1 MEFRIDD
8 LARRL
13 FESIP
18 PATRNMRSDLEDN
31 FRAVLRANLAQ
42 LDLLSR
48 DEFTAQTKVLERTRA
63 RLETLE
69 RRVAELEARLAA
81 GSDHGVS
88 QGAGPDTRRS

>member
-18 PATRNMRSDLEDN
+18 PAVRGMRHDLEDN

-48 DEFTAQTKVLERTRA
+48 DEFTAQAKVLERTRA
-63 RLETLE
+63 RLEQLE
-69 RRVAELEARLAA
+69 QRLTELEARLAA
-81 GSDHGVS
+81 GATPAAP
-88 QGAGPDTRRS
+88 GAATDPSRS

>member
-1 MEFRIDD
+1 MEFLIDD

-18 PATRNMRSDLEDN
+18 PAVRSMRHDLEDN

-69 RRVAELEARLAA
+69 RRIAELETRLAA
-81 GSDHGVS
+81 GSAHGAS
-88 QGAGPDTRRS
+88 QGAGPDTPRS

>member
-18 PATRNMRSDLEDN
+18 PAVRGMRHDLEDN

-48 DEFTAQTKVLERTRA
+48 DEFTAQAKVLERTRA
-63 RLETLE
+63 RLEQRL
-69 RRVAELEARLAA
+69 AELEARLA
-81 GSDHGVS
+81 V
-88 QGAGPDTRRS
+88 GATPAAPGAATDPSRS

>member
-18 PATRNMRSDLEDN
+18 PAVRNMRNDLEDN